1 MPTVCYTVFSL
12 FHFHTALE
20 EHIDNSFIKQAKFDF
35 GVYPSQQQVS
45 SVVEPYNAILA
56 ASSPCRME
64 SISLFF
70 DNRSIIKVFGE
81 MTANLRFSS
90 LLSAKLTDLGTN
102 LIPYPSMEFLMCGMA
117 PIMDQQTLDRTK
129 ISCDGLILDALNDD
143 NQLAHSE
150 YTLHEAVFMSC
161 ALLYRGDVS
170 AREVASSVDEAKRRR
185 YLLFADWS
193 PCGYKI
199 GICNQPMTTV
209 TSSGIAASPRSLCAL
224 FNCTAVRGCLTAIHE
239 QYKRLKERRAFF
251 HWYLYEGME
260 EEEFEEAFE
269 ESRDLLADY
278 DLAGTLIV
286 LGDFNDRVGTDCAT
300 WSGVLDPHEIAGCN
314 DSGLLLLGTCTGHR
328 PLLTNT
334 FFRLP
339 MRKKATWMHHR
350 SRHWQLLDYF
360 LVRWRDRQG
369 VMMTKAIYDADD
381 WRDHCLVI
389 SKMRLRQPAR
399 RKPQVPTAITFLTDD
414 HTVAASGPSITDIIG
429 PASTPASITATTSIT
444 LTTPSR
450 ISSTGGATSDV
461 PSPSTVTI
469 GTPISTDVDSVP
481 TCPHYNHTFAL
492 HIGLVG
498 HLRISCTEIGERV
511 PGAPNH
517 SRRICFHCPHTFAH
531 RMGLFGQMHIH
542 DSGIHCSIDTPGT
555 TCTPT
560 IPSPINTPLPRAPIA
575 TITETDTDTADFSRL
590 HCPHPFTPR
599 IGLVAHLRSH
609 GAEAGGSVPGAP
621 KYTNRIHLN
630 YPHCTLTFTHRMG
643 LLGRMRVHENLSWTT
658 AGYTTPSHLSPPVSH
673 KHPTATFRAKVT
685 WE

>member
-1 MPTVCYTVFSL
+1 MNGSDEIKTSFYEDL
-12 FHFHTALE
+12 HTLLT
-20 EHIDNSFIKQAKFDF
+20 F
-35 GVYPSQQQVS
+35 V
-45 SVVEPYNAILA
+45 
-56 ASSPCRME
+56 
-64 SISLFF
+64 
-70 DNRSIIKVFGE
+70 
-81 MTANLRFSS
+81 LR
-90 LLSAKLTDLGTN
+90 
-102 LIPYPSMEFLMCGMA
+102 
-117 PIMDQQTLDRTK
+117 
-129 ISCDGLILDALNDD
+129 
-143 NQLAHSE
+143 
-150 YTLHEAVFMSC
+150 
-161 ALLYRGDVS
+161 
-170 AREVASSVDEAKRRR
+170 
-185 YLLFADWS
+185 
-193 PCGYKI
+193 
-199 GICNQPMTTV
+199 
-209 TSSGIAASPRSLCAL
+209 
-224 FNCTAVRGCLTAIHE
+224 
-239 QYKRLKERRAFF
+239 
-251 HWYLYEGME
+251 
-260 EEEFEEAFE
+260 
-269 ESRDLLADY
+269 
-278 DLAGTLIV
+278 AGTLIV

-300 WSGVLDPHEIAGCN
+300 WRGVLDPHEIAGCN

-360 LVRWRDRQG
+360 LVRWRDRQS
-369 VMMTKAIYDADD
+369 VMMTKAICDADD

-389 SKMRLRQPAR
+389 SKMRLRQPAAESHKLHEEMMAR
-399 RKPQVPTAITFLTDD
+399 VTDNGAISETFVVTNGVEQGCVLSPTVCSFMFLSCWWTL
-414 HTVAASGPSITDIIG
+414 TVMRALGYASPTEL
-429 PASTPASITATTSIT
+429 TATTSIT

-481 TCPHYNHTFAL
+481 TCPYYDHTFAL

-542 DSGIHCSIDTPGT
+542 DSGIHCSIDTSGT

-560 IPSPINTPLPRAPIA
+560 IPSPINTSLPRAPIA

-590 HCPHPFTPR
+590 HCPHTFTSR
-599 IGLVAHLRSH
+599 IGLVAHLRIH

-643 LLGRMRVHENLSWTT
+643 LLGRMCVHENLSWTT
-658 AGYTTPSHLSPPVSH
+658 AGYTTPSQLSPPVSH
-673 KHPTATFRAKVT
+673 KHPTATFHAIG
-685 WE
+685 